1 MSDPPAAVKRFFED
15 VEPMVG
21 MQYETDLALPVLR
34 TEPMQADIP
43 DYGARVAPLQ
53 RQEEQSPSCSLVG
66 CCARCAST
74 SRSSARDRGSP

>member
-43 DYGARVAPLQ
+43 DYGA
-53 RQEEQSPSCSLVG
+53 
-66 CCARCAST
+66 
-74 SRSSARDRGSP
+74 